1 MKKRIIYSSNR
12 SVEKF
17 VAGDLHRSKKN
28 ETSSLATFQINE
40 RNLNT
45 NSICKTAVGINCI
58 SVCDKFLELQHALRY
73 LRMKRFYK
81 MSFKITDRI
90 KANKSDEIVAV

>member
-1 MKKRIIYSSNR
+1 M
-12 SVEKF
+12 EKF
-17 VAGDLHRSKKN
+17 VAGDLHRSKTKKN

-90 KANKSDEIVAV
+90 KVDKSDEIVAV